1 MRRTPSCEQLLQSS
15 LLERLVGAD
24 RNAIA
29 PTPNLL
35 HGELMTGGRR
45 AHLNLEFGS
54 QAIASAQ
61 PLALSAETPK
71 AAAS

>member
-1 MRRTPSCEQLLQSS
+1 MRAVLQSS

-29 PTPNLL
+29 PATNLL
-35 HGELMTGGRR
+35 HGEPMTGGRL
-45 AHLNLEFGS
+45 AHLNIEFGS
-54 QAIASAQ
+54 RRDRVR
-61 PLALSAETPK
+61 PTTVLSAETPT